1 MSQQMSALT
10 QELSECKH
18 IAENHRLR
26 FREMEEQLDTLR
38 NAQMPSGSGSAAAE
52 ADMTLIR
59 DELHR
64 QAEYMAKLEKTNTR
78 LEAELGV
85 LRKQHTSVEVLREEK
100 RVLEK
105 KARMF
110 DEAQERA
117 VRLEEEVEAGKKE
130 REQWCVS
137 STTTCYSLVYNSA
150 GTGEGFWKK
159 AQPRQIHPSHYH
171 KHCQLSG

>member
-10 QELSECKH
+10 QELSECKR
-18 IAENHRLR
+18 IAEDHRLR

-38 NAQMPSGSGSAAAE
+38 DAQVPSGSGSAAAE

-110 DEAQERA
+110 DDAQERA

-137 STTTCYSLVYNSA
+137 STTQYASYNSA
-150 GTGEGFWKK
+150 CTGESFWKK